1 MAKTQ
6 PQRRTDDPQ
15 LKRLTDLEEGFEF
28 LKKDFTRVKAVVR
41 ENLGVSLD

>member
-6 PQRRTDDPQ
+6 PQRRTDDPR

-28 LKKDFTRVKAVVR
+28 LKKDFKRVKAVVC
-41 ENLGVSLD
+41 EKLGVALD